1 MNKVFLIGNL
11 TKDPEMRSTQSG
23 VAVCNFTIAV
33 NRRFKNA
40 NGKQETDFLNVIAWR
55 QLAELCGKYLV
66 KGRKVAV
73 TGSIQTRTYEAK
85 DGSKRT
91 ACSDETRKNVIA
103 ALFISMEIRELIFAT
118 EDTDHFREELA
129 DVIITALSA
138 AGYLGIDIDKA
149 VRAKMEINRGRE
161 WRHGK

>member
-1 MNKVFLIGNL
+1 MNDLNELRNEIYDDAVEHGLWDETHIWKLIATNEDFR
-11 TKDPEMRSTQSG
+11 KSG
-23 VAVCNFTIAV
+23 IADV
-33 NRRFKNA
+33 ITYA
-40 NGKQETDFLNVIAWR
+40 N
-55 QLAELCGKYLV
+55 
-66 KGRKVAV
+66 
-73 TGSIQTRTYEAK
+73 
-85 DGSKRT
+85 
-91 ACSDETRKNVIA
+91 SDETRKNAIA
-103 ALFISMEIRELIFAT
+103 TLFVSMEIRELIFAT

>member
-1 MNKVFLIGNL
+1 MEGKSMLNELRDEIYDDAVKHGLWDEMHVWKLIATNEDFR
-11 TKDPEMRSTQSG
+11 KSG
-23 VAVCNFTIAV
+23 IADV
-33 NRRFKNA
+33 ITYA
-40 NGKQETDFLNVIAWR
+40 N
-55 QLAELCGKYLV
+55 
-66 KGRKVAV
+66 
-73 TGSIQTRTYEAK
+73 
-85 DGSKRT
+85 
-91 ACSDETRKNVIA
+91 SDETRKNVIA

>member
-1 MNKVFLIGNL
+1 MQNLNELRDEIYDDAVAHGLWDEAHIWKLIATNEDFR
-11 TKDPEMRSTQSG
+11 KSG
-23 VAVCNFTIAV
+23 IADV
-33 NRRFKNA
+33 ITYA
-40 NGKQETDFLNVIAWR
+40 N
-55 QLAELCGKYLV
+55 
-66 KGRKVAV
+66 
-73 TGSIQTRTYEAK
+73 
-85 DGSKRT
+85 
-91 ACSDETRKNVIA
+91 SDETRKNAIA
-103 ALFISMEIRELIFAT
+103 TLFVSMEIRELIFAT

>member
-1 MNKVFLIGNL
+1 MNDLNELRNEIYDDAVKHGLWDEMHVWKLIATNEDFR
-11 TKDPEMRSTQSG
+11 KSG
-23 VAVCNFTIAV
+23 IADAITY
-33 NRRFKNA
+33 A
-40 NGKQETDFLNVIAWR
+40 N
-55 QLAELCGKYLV
+55 
-66 KGRKVAV
+66 
-73 TGSIQTRTYEAK
+73 
-85 DGSKRT
+85 
-91 ACSDETRKNVIA
+91 SDETRKNVIA

>member
-1 MNKVFLIGNL
+1 MNDLNELRNEIYDDAVKHGLWDEMHVWKLIATNEDFR
-11 TKDPEMRSTQSG
+11 KSG
-23 VAVCNFTIAV
+23 IADV
-33 NRRFKNA
+33 ITYA
-40 NGKQETDFLNVIAWR
+40 N
-55 QLAELCGKYLV
+55 
-66 KGRKVAV
+66 
-73 TGSIQTRTYEAK
+73 
-85 DGSKRT
+85 
-91 ACSDETRKNVIA
+91 SDETRKNVIA

-149 VRAKMEINRGRE
+149 VREKMEINRGRE